1 MSICCFAKAQSISQG
16 FTGNMVVNTEGGN
29 RFELSFYNHKGADV
43 VSICDWYRNL
53 GQSDMH
59 FSSLGNTI
67 SSFKCKRIGIHVLP
81 QKTDQE
87 RRLAQFC

>member
-53 GQSDMH
+53 GQVICI
-59 FSSLGNTI
+59 FPLLVIVFLLLSLI
-67 SSFKCKRIGIHVLP
+67 
-81 QKTDQE
+81 
-87 RRLAQFC
+87 